1 MKCVAVL
8 AIAMLL
14 AGNSLVFAAESG
26 SQGDDGFDKTTYL
39 LDFSDYSEGSVE
51 SWLQTK
57 GFKFERDAQNRSK
70 IDLDVNEDALILE
83 AKKAV
88 FGILIDEAVD
98 VKEFSRIRIEWG
110 VNKYAKGASYA
121 KKVNNEALML
131 YIFFGYDKISSG
143 SFLIPNSPY
152 FIGLFLCENE
162 KVNFPYKGR
171 YFHKGGRFVCLGKP
185 KPGETV
191 ISEFDL
197 ITAFQTYFEE
207 DEIPVISGISL
218 AIDTTKSK
226 EGGKAA
232 AFIKSVEFIE

>member
-26 SQGDDGFDKTTYL
+26 SQGEDGFEKTTYL
-39 LDFSDYSEGSVE
+39 VDFSDYSEGSVE
-51 SWLQTK
+51 SWLQIK

-110 VNKYAKGASYA
+110 VH
-121 KKVNNEALML
+121 
-131 YIFFGYDKISSG
+131 KISQG
-143 SFLIPNSPY
+143 SFIRKE
-152 FIGLFLCENE
+152 CE
-162 KVNFPYKGR
+162 
-171 YFHKGGRFVCLGKP
+171 
-185 KPGETV
+185 
-191 ISEFDL
+191 
-197 ITAFQTYFEE
+197 
-207 DEIPVISGISL
+207 
-218 AIDTTKSK
+218 
-226 EGGKAA
+226 
-232 AFIKSVEFIE
+232 